1 MSKPRIEFIRKC
13 GNNCSFLFV
22 DEEDYEIIPDNTWI
36 AYIRLT
42 EGLSDYTVVM
52 SGSKI
57 QAGKDMMDLLKEINA
72 DAPIEEDV
80 ITNAF
85 ADTEDTDFS
94 EWDSE

>member
-1 MSKPRIEFIRKC
+1 MSKPRIEFIRKR
-13 GNNCSFLFV
+13 GKNCLFLFE

-42 EGLSDYTVVM
+42 DDPSYYTIAM

-57 QAGKDMMDLLKEINA
+57 QAGKDMMDLLKEINSNV
-72 DAPIEEDV
+72 PIEEDV

-85 ADTEDTDFS
+85 ADTEDTDIS
-94 EWDSE
+94 EWESE